1 MSAVTSSGEIGEKE
15 AKQLS
20 AESLLRK
27 TGSLEVGGGR
37 TFPALSRDDPIVATL
52 SEKNLRKSLAS
63 SHFDE

>member
-20 AESLLRK
+20 TEPLLRK
-27 TGSLEVGGGR
+27 TGSLEVDGGR
-37 TFPALSRDDPIVATL
+37 TFPTLSRDDPIVTTL

>member
-27 TGSLEVGGGR
+27 TGSLE
-37 TFPALSRDDPIVATL
+37 
-52 SEKNLRKSLAS
+52 
-63 SHFDE
+63 